1 MQNNAKIQKNHWN
14 PGSWVLI
21 WEYSMRA
28 IQRVP
33 TRQGLDGFQKSL
45 HFCALDES
53 RLSIGRVKMAHNSER
68 EREIPATPS
77 VAQYSHMIK
86 TAGLHNA
93 HSNWFSLST
102 PQPEPAPRFVRE
114 ITFSWLNGLWW
125 SLSLVNRHFFF
136 IECSNSEV
144 GNKTFIKALRVKSIL
159 TLNELYKVVLL

>member
-1 MQNNAKIQKNHWN
+1 MRVLHEGYPTSTNKTGFRWFSKYFCIFVHWTKVA
-14 PGSWVLI
+14 SAL
-21 WEYSMRA
+21 E
-28 IQRVP
+28 
-33 TRQGLDGFQKSL
+33 GLRCLTTQ
-45 HFCALDES
+45 
-53 RLSIGRVKMAHNSER
+53 R

-102 PQPEPAPRFVRE
+102 PQPELAPRFVRE